1 MPPGAVPRVS
11 SSIPFVSPKEDRV
24 IPDKFEYA
32 APSSLPEVFDL
43 LQRRD
48 GEAKV
53 LAGGQSL
60 IPLMKFRLAAPA
72 LLVDLRK
79 VPHLEVLQERNGSLV
94 IGAMVREARLDASN
108 LIRTRYPGIHDATGV
123 VADPLVRN
131 FATLG
136 GNLAHADPANDHP
149 AMMVALRAQVVA
161 AGPSGQRTLS
171 IDDFLVDTLENAL
184 ASDEVLT
191 EIHVPQPAPRSGS
204 AYIKLER
211 KVGDYAIAAV
221 GAQLALDGDTCTQ
234 AGIGLTNVGPKAIR
248 ASAAEAF
255 LVGTPVT
262 EETIREAARLA
273 SEAADPT
280 SDLRGPAE
288 YKRAMVRT
296 LTARA
301 LRQAYQRATGGDV
314 R

>member
-1 MPPGAVPRVS
+1 MPPGAAPRVS
-11 SSIPFVSPKEDRV
+11 SSIPFVCPKEDRV

-43 LQRRD
+43 LRQRD

-131 FATLG
+131 FATPG
-136 GNLAHADPANDHP
+136 GNPAHADPANDHP
-149 AMMVALRAQVVA
+149 PRTAALRAQVMA
-161 AGPSGQRTLS
+161 AGPSGQRTPTIAHFLS
-171 IDDFLVDTLENAL
+171 TPLDNPP
-184 ASDEVLT
+184 ASHPSLT
-191 EIHVPQPAPRSGS
+191 S
-204 AYIKLER
+204 
-211 KVGDYAIAAV
+211 
-221 GAQLALDGDTCTQ
+221 
-234 AGIGLTNVGPKAIR
+234 
-248 ASAAEAF
+248 
-255 LVGTPVT
+255 
-262 EETIREAARLA
+262 
-273 SEAADPT
+273 
-280 SDLRGPAE
+280 
-288 YKRAMVRT
+288 
-296 LTARA
+296 
-301 LRQAYQRATGGDV
+301 
-314 R
+314 